1 MGLRHNSQSVRRI
14 VLPSGRSIEVVRL
27 GAQTTPVEGLH
38 VCPECASHLVQPV
51 EWEEAAGG
59 AWELMLRCPN
69 CHWTADGI
77 FSREQIDK
85 LEEEL
90 DDGLAEMLAD
100 LRRLT
105 QANMSD
111 DIDRFVG
118 ALRHDFILP
127 EDF

>member
-1 MGLRHNSQSVRRI
+1 MNQRHNSQSIRRI
-14 VLPSGRSIEVVRL
+14 VLPSGRSIQVVRL
-27 GAQTTPVEGLH
+27 GAAPAPTEGLH
-38 VCPECASHLVQPV
+38 ACPECASHLVQPV

-59 AWELMLRCPN
+59 AWELLLRCPN
-69 CHWTADGI
+69 CHWTTAGI

-85 LEEEL
+85 FEEHL
-90 DDGLAEMLAD
+90 DDGLAEMLSD

-105 QANMSD
+105 QANMSE

-118 ALRHDFILP
+118 ALRSDLILP